1 MRHCLFRIIALQ
13 TAPAAITMPIVI
25 VAMGFRRAFIDNH
38 FGFALEGDVG
48 LGRCL
53 RWAKLT

>member
-1 MRHCLFRIIALQ
+1 MFRIIALR

>member
-25 VAMGFRRAFIDNH
+25 VAMGR
-38 FGFALEGDVG
+38 
-48 LGRCL
+48 
-53 RWAKLT
+53 